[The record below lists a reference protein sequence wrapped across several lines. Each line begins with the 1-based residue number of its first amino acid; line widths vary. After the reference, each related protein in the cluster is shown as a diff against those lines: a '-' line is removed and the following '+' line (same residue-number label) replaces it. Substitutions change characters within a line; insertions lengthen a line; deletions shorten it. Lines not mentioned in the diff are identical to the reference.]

1 MSNLL
6 TLAIAL
12 FALGIGMLIAGIYTL
27 AKRDDQAGEP
37 AKESD
42 RSTMGNWMFGSHS
55 GMDKKRAGRARITIG
70 VIFFIA
76 ALICLA
82 EYYL

>member
-12 FALGIGMLIAGIYTL
+12 FVLGIGMLIAGIYTL
-27 AKRDDQAGEP
+27 AKRDDQEGEP

>member
-1 MSNLL
+1 MFNLL

-12 FALGIGMLIAGIYTL
+12 LVLGIGMLIAGIYTL
-27 AKRDDQAGEP
+27 SKRNNEDEEP

-55 GMDKKRAGRARITIG
+55 GMDKKRAGRARVTIG
-70 VIFFIA
+70 IIFFIG